1 MKKAERF
8 FTLFFLSAILFFMA
22 TIGLRTFTRDVL
34 VRHLHVK
41 NRFTE
46 LVLFDGFS
54 EPSTQKTIDWKKYY
68 PFPENAKQETGG
80 ADNES
85 RESLTGKIVS
95 KYDEKVSKFEK
106 DIETRTTDYL
116 IFYQELTEL
125 AKKYEDFLQW
135 NYVAYSEY
143 NGIVQLGDGYL
154 TTISAKQDMTELSE
168 PTIGLAHLC
177 ENLNIDF
184 LYVNAPKKI
193 CEYEDKDVSG
203 VTDFANQNADQFLFD
218 LRSAEVDVC
227 DLRELL
233 HEEGLKHHAMFFVT
247 DHHWR
252 PETGLWASRKIAE
265 RLNQDYGFHFDLS
278 RVNDANYRTVI
289 YPEWFLGSLGKKVT
303 LARTSPEDFT
313 LLYPKFETNLHYE
326 IMSEEIDADGDYSI
340 LYDMEP
346 VSVRSYY
353 KKDPY
358 CVYTYANQP
367 LERITNKDIDEDK
380 RILFI
385 QDSFGNAVTPFLAMG
400 IRHVDSIDLRYF
412 TGSVESLIRETKPDI
427 VIVLYSANTLST
439 SNQAM
444 FYFE

>member
-1 MKKAERF
+1 MKKTEHF
-8 FTLFFLSAILFFMA
+8 FTFFFLAVILFFMV

-34 VRHLHVK
+34 VRHLHVD

-54 EPSTQKTIDWKKYY
+54 EPSTQKTINWKKYY
-68 PFPENAKQETGG
+68 PFPEDENKEEKAEPET
-80 ADNES
+80 NQ
-85 RESLTGKIVS
+85 ESLVHSIVS
-95 KYDEKVSKFEK
+95 RYETKFSTFK
-106 DIETRTTDYL
+106 KNINTRTTEYL

-143 NGIVQLGDGYL
+143 NGIIQLSDGHL
-154 TTISAKQDMTELSE
+154 TTISARQDMTALAEQTTEL
-168 PTIGLAHLC
+168 ANLC
-177 ENLNIDF
+177 NSLNINF
-184 LYVNAPKKI
+184 LYVNAPKKV
-193 CEYEDKDVSG
+193 CEIEDHDVSG
-203 VTDFANQNADQFLFD
+203 VTDFANQNADQFLSE
-218 LRSAEVDVC
+218 LEAAEVDTC

-233 HEEGLKHHAMFFVT
+233 HAEGLDHHSMFFVT

-252 PETGLWASRKIAE
+252 PESGFWAAGKIAE
-265 RLNQDYGFHFDLS
+265 RLNHDYGFHFDLTK
-278 RVNDANYRTVI
+278 VDKTNYKTVV

-303 LARTSPEDFT
+303 LSRTSPENFT
-313 LLYPKFETNLHYE
+313 LLYPEFDVSLHYE
-326 IMSEEIDADGDYSI
+326 VMSEEIDTDGDFSI

-367 LERITNKDIDEDK
+367 LERITNKDVEEEK
-380 RILFI
+380 RVLVI
-385 QDSFGNAVTPFLAMG
+385 QDSYGNVVTPFLAMG
-400 IRHVDSIDLRYF
+400 IRYVDSIDLRYF
-412 TGSVESLIRETKPDI
+412 TGSIESFIRETEPD
-427 VIVLYSANTLST
+427 VVVVLYSANTLSI

-444 FYFE
+444 FRLV